1 MLDRIFAQR
10 RKGGGTDLE
19 AIESA
24 LRAVLHQAGA
34 DALSELLQFEAP
46 APDQRR
52 LPCACG
58 HQAQYQELRS
68 RPVLTVIGWVR
79 MKRPWY
85 LCANCREG
93 QFPAD
98 IELDIEKTD
107 FSPGVRRMQ
116 AMVGQDAPFDH
127 GREQMKVLAGLEVT
141 AKSVERVAE
150 AIGSDIA
157 AGEQREIRKAV
168 QLDLP
173 VIVGEPVP
181 ILYVQMDGTGVPV
194 VKKETDGRKGKTDG
208 QPAHTREVK
217 LGCVFTQT
225 RWDEE
230 GYPIRDPDS
239 TTYTGAIETAE
250 EFGKRLYLEAWNRG
264 WNRAKKKVVIADGAE
279 WCWNQASLHF
289 PGAIEI
295 VDLYHARQHLWELAR
310 KLYPGDQLSQKAWM
324 KVHQKR
330 LLDKGKIEKLAI
342 ALRTLGST
350 NAEVLETIRTEA
362 DYFERNA
369 DRMRYPKFRRQ
380 HLFVGSGVIEAGCK
394 TVIGSR
400 LKQSGMFWTVRGAN
414 AIIALR
420 CCHLNGRFEDYWEL
434 RRAA

>member
-1 MLDRIFAQR
+1 MRVIFNGR
-10 RKGGGTDLE
+10 RQSGHLDLE
-19 AIESA
+19 ATEMTVRS
-24 LRAVLHQAGA
+24 VMHQAGA
-34 DALSELLQFEAP
+34 SVLTKLLCFASPDA
-46 APDQRR
+46 DQRTI
-52 LPCACG
+52 PCACG
-58 HQAQYQELRS
+58 RQAHYRELRS
-68 RPVLTVIGWVR
+68 KPVLTVVGRV
-79 MKRPWY
+79 KASRPYY
-85 LCANCREG
+85 LCPYCHAG

-98 IELDIEKTD
+98 IELDIEDTE

-116 AMVGQDAPFDH
+116 AMVGQAAPFDH
-127 GREQMKVLAGLEVT
+127 GREQMNLLAGLEVT

-150 AIGSDIA
+150 AIGADIA
-157 AGEQREIRKAV
+157 AGEQRAISKAV

-173 VIVGEPVP
+173 VIVGEPIP
-181 ILYVQMDGTGVPV
+181 ILYVQMDGTGIPV
-194 VKKETDGRKGKTDG
+194 VKKETEGRKGKTDG

-225 RWDEE
+225 AWDKE
-230 GYPIRDPDS
+230 GYAIRDPDS
-239 TTYTGAIETAE
+239 TTYTGGIETAE

-289 PGAIEI
+289 PGAIQI

-310 KLYPGDQLSQKAWM
+310 KLYSGDPLNQKAWM

-330 LLDKGKIEKLAI
+330 LLDKGKIEKLVLS
-342 ALRTLGST
+342 LRSTEST
-350 NAEVLETIRTEA
+350 NAEVLEKIRTEA

-369 DRMRYPKFRRQ
+369 ERMRYPKFRRQ

-420 CCHLNGRFEDYWEL
+420 CCQLNNRFEDYWES